1 MSIRFSD
8 RDMARGS
15 DLSCYGSQRFPN
27 ITVRFGGGSRST
39 ICILSRRTGLPKS
52 FIIILKIDVTIKLYR
67 WFVRKKDL
75 WYQ

>member
-8 RDMARGS
+8 RDIARGS

-39 ICILSRRTGLPKS
+39 TYSRSQLSFVASGGNQYSRHLGYKLSGLPH
-52 FIIILKIDVTIKLYR
+52 
-67 WFVRKKDL
+67 
-75 WYQ
+75 